1 MQPVIPH
8 EGHEPGVI
16 ERLLTFAIPEP
27 NSGCWLF
34 SGGTAGAG
42 YGRFSCAAASN
53 YAHRAAWLAF
63 KGPIP
68 AGLMVLHRCDTPC
81 CVNPDHLFL
90 GTSQDNL
97 RDMIGKGRAGFQ
109 RYPAAYRKMGAKVGS
124 TQVGRRHSSALLDEE
139 DVRVIRF
146 LLRRGALHVD
156 VARCFNVSSRTIAS
170 IASGRSW
177 RSVQ

>member
-8 EGHEPGVI
+8 EGHEPGI
-16 ERLLTFAIPEP
+16 SERLLAFVIPEP

-34 SGGTAGAG
+34 SGSIAGAG
-42 YGRFSCAAASN
+42 YGRFSCAEASN

-109 RYPAAYRKMGAKVGS
+109 RNPAAYRKRGTALGS
-124 TQVGRRHSSALLDEE
+124 RQAGCRNSSALLNEE
-139 DVRVIRF
+139 DVRVVRF
-146 LLRRGALHVD
+146 LLDRGV
-156 VARCFNVSSRTIAS
+156 
-170 IASGRSW
+170 SGR
-177 RSVQ
+177 